1 MESLISSV
9 VTGFLALVGV
19 IITVMESNKKIDVK
33 LEKAQAVTDI
43 KLEEL
48 TREVRSHNNFAEKI
62 PVLEEQIK
70 HINKKIEK
78 ISEV

>member
-9 VTGFLALVGV
+9 ITGFLALVGV

-62 PVLEEQIK
+62 PVLEERIEVLD
-70 HINKKIEK
+70 KKIEK
-78 ISEV
+78 LS